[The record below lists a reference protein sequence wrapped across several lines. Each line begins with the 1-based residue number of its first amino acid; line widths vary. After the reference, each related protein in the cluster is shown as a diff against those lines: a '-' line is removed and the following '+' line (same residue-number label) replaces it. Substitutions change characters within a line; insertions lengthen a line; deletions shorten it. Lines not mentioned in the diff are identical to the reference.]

1 MLAALSDDRAS
12 ASHQGSFQAQSS
24 ALPLRPRNTLGE
36 TDKEEL
42 DKSSRVMKGE
52 EDWTN
57 TSDLAERRRIQNRI
71 AQRNYR
77 KKLKRRLEDLERR
90 ACDEGRPT
98 PAETPSSSK
107 YENEF
112 LSCSS
117 PFSDVAY
124 MYPSPSETPKSC
136 NIPSLRYADQ
146 ELSSSPIPD
155 ESEDKSSSPSE
166 TSEVA
171 PIYALPSDHRFRS
184 IEKLLVGDCLSYFLE
199 WQTCPQKSNK
209 RAANPPATQTQ
220 QSSKRSRKYE
230 KSNDENDNEGNGG
243 SEAGEDSNAN
253 IVSGSTMT
261 PSNKSRSIIL
271 ACPSYKE
278 DPLKHLQCLRIEL
291 KRIKDVKQHLNRKHR
306 QPSYYCPTCWMI
318 FDKPTD
324 RDIHISQRGC
334 FLQDRVNYEGISE
347 DQSRQLTRKVDRRLS
362 EEQQWFSVWDIVFPD
377 VPRPESA
384 YLGNQIEES
393 MVMIHDFWDAN
404 GKALVSDALWERGPI
419 PEPNVSDD
427 EGELES
433 FLAEALESVV
443 EELLASCRVQI
454 AASLSR
460 SNRDRYE
467 ASSAPERTPTSESG
481 AKTQSYD
488 TSEQDQQTVDLAHV
502 GESALAYGMPVTQ
515 ESVDDYNFLTGL
527 EMAGPLA
534 GHDTQ
539 SFLEGSQ
546 FSMSRSWLTREEGI
560 AEFDDQ
566 SWELLADVTDFLQ
579 AERP

>member
-1 MLAALSDDRAS
+1 MLAAISDDRAS
-12 ASHQGSFQAQSS
+12 ASQQGSFSARSS

-42 DKSSRVMKGE
+42 NKWSRAMKGE
-52 EDWTN
+52 EDWTKS
-57 TSDLAERRRIQNRI
+57 SDLAERRRIQNRI

-77 KKLKRRLEDLERR
+77 KKLKRRLEDLEKR
-90 ACDEGRPT
+90 ACDEGQLTPT
-98 PAETPSSSK
+98 ETSSSSK
-107 YENEF
+107 YENG
-112 LSCSS
+112 SI
-117 PFSDVAY
+117 PFSDLAY
-124 MYPSPSETPKSC
+124 LYLSSSKTPKPC
-136 NIPSLRYADQ
+136 NISPLRCADQ
-146 ELSSSPIPD
+146 ELSFSPIAD
-155 ESEDKSSSPSE
+155 DSEDKSSSPSE

-171 PIYALPSDHRFRS
+171 PIYALPSNHRFRS
-184 IEKLLVGDCLSYFLE
+184 IEKLLVEDCLSNFLE
-199 WQTCPQKSNK
+199 WQTCPQNSNK
-209 RAANPPATQTQ
+209 RTANPPATQTQ
-220 QSSKRSRKYE
+220 RSSKRSRKDD
-230 KSNDENDNEGNGG
+230 KSNDKNDNEGNGG
-243 SEAGEDSNAN
+243 NEEGEDSNAN
-253 IVSGSTMT
+253 IVSGSTMS
-261 PSNKSRSIIL
+261 PSNKSGSIIL
-271 ACPSYKE
+271 ACPFYKE

-334 FLQDRVNYEGISE
+334 SLQDQVNYEGISE

-393 MVMIHDFWDAN
+393 MVMIHDYWDAN
-404 GKALVSDALWERGPI
+404 GKALVFDALWERGLI

-427 EGELES
+427 DGELES
-433 FLAEALESVV
+433 FLAETLESVV
-443 EELLASCRVQI
+443 EELLASCRMQI

-460 SNRDRYE
+460 SSRNRYE
-467 ASSAPERTPTSESG
+467 ASSAPERAPTSESS

-488 TSEQDQQTVDLAHV
+488 TSEQDQRIVDLAHV
-502 GESALAYGMPVTQ
+502 GESALASGTPVAQ
-515 ESVDDYNFLTGL
+515 ESVDDYSFLTGL
-527 EMAGPLA
+527 DMVGPLA
-534 GHDTQ
+534 GHEIQ
-539 SFLEGSQ
+539 SILEGSQ
-546 FSMSRSWLTREEGI
+546 FSMSRSWSTREEGI

-566 SWELLADVTDFLQ
+566 SWELLADVTNILQ

>member
-42 DKSSRVMKGE
+42 DKSSRVMKCE

-112 LSCSS
+112 LSRSS

-124 MYPSPSETPKSC
+124 MYPSPSETPKFC
-136 NIPSLRYADQ
+136 NIPLLRHADQ
-146 ELSSSPIPD
+146 ELSFSPIAD

-184 IEKLLVGDCLSYFLE
+184 IEKLLVEDCLSNFFE

-243 SEAGEDSNAN
+243 NEAGEDSNAN
-253 IVSGSTMT
+253 IASGSTMT
-261 PSNKSRSIIL
+261 PSGKSRN
-271 ACPSYKE
+271 
-278 DPLKHLQCLRIEL
+278 Q
-291 KRIKDVKQHLNRKHR
+291 
-306 QPSYYCPTCWMI
+306 
-318 FDKPTD
+318 
-324 RDIHISQRGC
+324 
-334 FLQDRVNYEGISE
+334 VNYEGISE

-404 GKALVSDALWERGPI
+404 GKALVSDALWERGLI

-433 FLAEALESVV
+433 FLAETLESVV

-488 TSEQDQQTVDLAHV
+488 TSEQDQQTADLAHV
-502 GESALAYGMPVTQ
+502 GESALAYGMPVAQ
-515 ESVDDYNFLTGL
+515 DSVDDCNFLTGL
-527 EMAGPLA
+527 EMVGPLA
-534 GHDTQ
+534 SHDTQ

-546 FSMSRSWLTREEGI
+546 FSMSRSWSTREEGI

-566 SWELLADVTDFLQ
+566 SWELLAGVTDFLQ